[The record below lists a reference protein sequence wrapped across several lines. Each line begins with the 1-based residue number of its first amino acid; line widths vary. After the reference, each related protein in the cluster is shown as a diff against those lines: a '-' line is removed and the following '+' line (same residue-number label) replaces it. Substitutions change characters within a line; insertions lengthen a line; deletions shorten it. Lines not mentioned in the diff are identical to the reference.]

1 MRHRSPRATDTTW
14 IYNLESTASLLLAL
28 GSVVAALVA
37 RHVLPAGPVLDFW
50 THCLLPMQL
59 PVFYFGY
66 GYLYQRQWLVD
77 SGRSWLVSMGREL
90 VYMLVPLAAVTV
102 PTLLIDGW
110 TGAGP
115 GLSPAAL
122 VRALFVDP
130 VVPVGFFLVALAL
143 YAVVPTLLSRRQTVL
158 TVSVAAA
165 LKVAMV
171 VAQSLPGGAA
181 TVAHLPYVVANVCA
195 DGIWFCAGMALAAA
209 EGDGRALTAL
219 GRPGTLWAAWTVAAV
234 ALLWASHAGLVAVPV
249 AEALL
254 TAGGLW
260 AGTALYGYL
269 FPAGGRQWGPFS
281 AVDGYTKGIWL
292 MHPMFLAVWFHL
304 TGPAP
309 LPAPLLVTGS
319 LAVAYGLPVAVN
331 MAMDRLWRLGFLVN
345 PNRYLGLPARDGGPH
360 TTAGG
365 PGGTA

>member
-37 RHVLPAGPVLDFW
+37 RHVLPAGSVLDFW

-59 PVFYFGY
+59 PVFYYGY

-77 SGRSWLVSMGREL
+77 NGRSWLVSMGREL

-122 VRALFVDP
+122 ARALFVDP

-143 YAVVPTLLSRRQTVL
+143 YAVVPTLRSRRQTVL
-158 TVSVAAA
+158 TVSAAA
-165 LKVAMV
+165 TLKVAS
-171 VAQSLPGGAA
+171 VAAQALPGGARA
-181 TVAHLPYVVANVCA
+181 VAALPYVVANVCA
-195 DGIWFCAGMALAAA
+195 NGVWFCGGMALAAA
-209 EGDGRALTAL
+209 EGKGRPVTAL
-219 GRPGTLWAAWTVAAV
+219 GNPRTLWAVWAA
-234 ALLWASHAGLVAVPV
+234 AALGLLWDSRAGLVAMPV
-249 AEALL
+249 TEALL

-260 AGTALYGYL
+260 AGTALYGRL
-269 FPAGGRQWGPFS
+269 FPAGGRQWGFFS

-292 MHPMFLAVWFHL
+292 IHPMFLAVWFHL
-304 TGPAP
+304 AGPAS
-309 LPAPLLVTGS
+309 LPAPLLAAGT

-331 MAMDRLWRLGFLVN
+331 IAMDHAWKLGFLVN
-345 PNRYLGLPARDGGPH
+345 PNRYLELPTQGGGSH
-360 TTAGG
+360 AAYG
-365 PGGTA
+365 PGGAA

>member
-1 MRHRSPRATDTTW
+1 MRRRSPRATDTAW

-28 GSVVAALVA
+28 GSVVSALVA
-37 RHVLPAGPVLDFW
+37 RHVLSAGPALDFW
-50 THCLLPMQL
+50 TRCLLPVQL
-59 PVFYFGY
+59 PVFYLGY

-102 PTLLIDGW
+102 PTLLVDGW

-122 VRALFVDP
+122 GRALLVEP
-130 VVPVGFFLVALAL
+130 VIPVGFFLVALAL
-143 YAVVPTLLSRRQTVL
+143 YAVVPTLRSRRQAAL

-165 LKVAMV
+165 LKVALV
-171 VAQSLPGGAA
+171 VAQSMPGGQEA
-181 TVAHLPYVVANVCA
+181 VAHLPYVVLNGCAN
-195 DGIWFCAGMALAAA
+195 GIWFCGGMALAAA
-209 EGDGRALTAL
+209 EGDGRPLTAL
-219 GRPGTLWAAWTVAAV
+219 GSPRALWGAWAVAAV
-234 ALLWASHAGLVAVPV
+234 ALLWASRAGIVAAP
-249 AEALL
+249 AMEALL
-254 TAGGLW
+254 TVGGLW
-260 AGTALYGYL
+260 AATALYGRI
-269 FPAGGRQWGPFS
+269 FSAGRGQWGFFS

-304 TGPAP
+304 AGPAS
-309 LPAPLLVTGS
+309 LPAPLLVAGT

-331 MAMDRLWRLGFLVN
+331 VAMDRLWKLGFLVN
-345 PNRYLGLPARDGGPH
+345 PSRYLRLPARDDAPR

-365 PGGTA
+365 PGAA

>member
-14 IYNLESTASLLLAL
+14 IYNLESTASLLIAL

-50 THCLLPMQL
+50 TRCLLPVQL
-59 PVFYFGY
+59 PAFYLGY

-77 SGRSWLVSMGREL
+77 GGRSWLVSMGREL

-122 VRALFVDP
+122 ACALFVDP
-130 VVPVGFFLVALAL
+130 VIPVGFFLVALAL
-143 YAVVPTLLSRRQTVL
+143 YAVVPTLRSRRQAAL
-158 TVSVAAA
+158 TVAVAAA
-165 LKVAMV
+165 LKVALV
-171 VAQSLPGGAA
+171 VAQSLPGGQAA
-181 TVAHLPYVVANVCA
+181 VAHLPYVVLNGCAN
-195 DGIWFCAGMALAAA
+195 GIWFCGGMALAFA
-209 EGDGRALTAL
+209 EGRGRALTDL
-219 GRPGTLWAAWTVAAV
+219 GRPGALWASWAAAAV
-234 ALLWASHAGLVAVPV
+234 ALLWGTETGAVAVPV
-249 AEALL
+249 TEALL

-260 AGTALYGYL
+260 AGTTLYGRL
-269 FPAGGRQWGPFS
+269 FSAGRGQWGFFS

-304 TGPAP
+304 AGPAS
-309 LPAPLLVTGS
+309 LPAPLLVAGT
-319 LAVAYGLPVAVN
+319 LAVAYALPVAVN
-331 MAMDRLWRLGFLVN
+331 VAMNHVWKLGFLVN
-345 PNRYLGLPARDGGPH
+345 PNRYLKLPTRGDRSHA
-360 TTAGG
+360 TAGG
-365 PGGTA
+365 PGDAA